1 MSTEYAFNDYAEL
14 KATVADWL
22 MRPDLESQIPQFIK
36 MAEEF
41 CNSNLRT
48 REMVHRARE
57 TATARYIS
65 LPTDLRK
72 IRNVQRTND
81 SRVLEFMALDEMDRY
96 RADLASGK
104 LTPVTS
110 GPAYFS
116 LVGDEMELAPSPT
129 QDSPTEVEMIY
140 YREVPRLEND
150 SDTNWL
156 LLKYP
161 SILLYGTLIHS
172 APFLKEDERI
182 ATWRNMLNTSVASA
196 NESDADARFSGAP
209 MMRRPSSF
217 GV

>member
-1 MSTEYAFNDYAEL
+1 MSTEYAFKDYAEL

-48 REMVHRARE
+48 REMTRRSRT
-57 TATARYIS
+57 TAKARYIS
-65 LPTDLRK
+65 LPTDWRK
-72 IRNVQRTND
+72 ARNVQRVEDN
-81 SRVLEFMALDEMDRY
+81 RVLEFMAFDEMDRY
-96 RADLASGK
+96 RADIATGRIVDAPSQ
-104 LTPVTS
+104 PV
-110 GPAYFS
+110 YFS
-116 LVGDEMELAPSPT
+116 LVGDTMEFAPSPT
-129 QDSPTEVEMIY
+129 QDNPTEIEMIY
-140 YREVPRLEND
+140 YGAVPRLVND
-150 SDTNWL
+150 FDTNWL

-161 SILLYGTLIHS
+161 SILLYGALIHS

-182 ATWRNMLNTSVASA
+182 ATWQNMLNTSVASA